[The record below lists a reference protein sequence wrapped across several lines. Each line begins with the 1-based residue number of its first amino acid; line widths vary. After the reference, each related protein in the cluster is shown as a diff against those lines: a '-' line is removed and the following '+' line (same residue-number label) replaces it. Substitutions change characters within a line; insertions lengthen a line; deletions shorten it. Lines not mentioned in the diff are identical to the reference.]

1 MEDGFKP
8 LKIMQIPFID
18 LKLQYKNLKPEI
30 DKALG
35 PVFDNARYIL
45 GPAVEEFEKNFADF
59 L

>member
-30 DKALG
+30 DKALV

-45 GPAVEEFEKNFADF
+45 GPAV
-59 L
+59 